1 MKAIRTVVNS
11 NKGLFSLWLLL
22 FFLTAATGRNVVPA
36 FQDLH
41 HTEKT
46 HHFKLGKYDVSAA
59 ADESDLGSLSP
70 KDSDVDDV
78 EFTYYTNYSN
88 QKSVVVSVE
97 QHNFAKVTEHA
108 SCYSIP
114 LYDLYCNW
122 KFHLS

>member
-1 MKAIRTVVNS
+1 LKAIRTVVNS
-11 NKGLFSLWLLL
+11 NKGIFSFWLLL

-41 HTEKT
+41 LTEKG
-46 HHFKLGKYDVSAA
+46 HDFKPGKYDVSAA
-59 ADESDLGSLSP
+59 ADESDLGTLSP

-78 EFTYYTNYSN
+78 EFTYYSNYSS
-88 QKSVVVSVE
+88 QRSVVVSAE
-97 QHNFAKVTEHA
+97 QHDFVEVAEH
-108 SCYSIP
+108 YPGYNVP